1 MRRGCRNQ
9 EEAACDTTTERTA
22 AVCGAAQGRRGVV
35 GDGGGRRL
43 RRPWLGLKKWGEAL
57 GYRSDFRAFHLLWAG
72 L

>member
-9 EEAACDTTTERTA
+9 EEAACDTTTA
-22 AVCGAAQGRRGVV
+22 AACGAAQGWRGVV